1 MAFKNDKAVL
11 YQFNKDVFTFGDLK
25 TLLSENFKNAD
36 KLTKEQWSA
45 FLDSKRG
52 NDVFAV
58 YSRDFVKKPEIKEQL
73 LKTQQ
78 NLLADFLFS
87 EWIEKELTNKPELL
101 DDYFKKIN
109 KNIFGK
115 KEQMQE

>member
-1 MAFKNDKAVL
+1 M
-11 YQFNKDVFTFGDLK
+11 
-25 TLLSENFKNAD
+25 
-36 KLTKEQWSA
+36 
-45 FLDSKRG
+45 
-52 NDVFAV
+52 
-58 YSRDFVKKPEIKEQL
+58 

-101 DDYFKKIN
+101 DDYFQKKIN

-115 KEQMQE
+115 KKELMQRVAILTDLSIEKTSPKKLKMLKKLGCSQKNITEN